1 MGFLQRFGYLE
12 GQSTN
17 NSEALLRE
25 EAVIDAVRTMQRF
38 GGLSPTG
45 SIDNDTLLVIQ
56 IWILLYITFFINS
69 ARLNSCWR
77 LLVAVTKMWNW
88 TMNRVEEGG
97 KDLWSEHLV
106 GTNEKSPICKCIT
119 IFYCIFHLLSCFCV
133 KLGELESKDWRR
145 RNDTRPTPKSIQSM
159 VWLCPFEIRPGPNS
173 RCGHCHPFRS
183 RIPRR

>member
-56 IWILLYITFFINS
+56 IWILLYYHFLYKFG
-69 ARLNSCWR
+69 AVEQ
-77 LLVAVTKMWNW
+77 LLATPRCGNKD
-88 TMNRVEEGG
+88 VEL
-97 KDLWSEHLV
+97 D
-106 GTNEKSPICKCIT
+106 NEQ
-119 IFYCIFHLLSCFCV
+119 
-133 KLGELESKDWRR
+133 GRR
-145 RNDTRPTPKSIQSM
+145 RRKRF
-159 VWLCPFEIRPGPNS
+159 VVGAPGWNK
-173 RCGHCHPFRS
+173 RK
-183 RIPRR
+183 ITYL